1 MKKSLKNLNS
11 WQLNLLN
18 LLPRPFKFP
27 TLPTRYLMMM
37 TGYGRVHHFFQNKL
51 LSERLKQL
59 QIGLWWRVE
68 ASSAAVF
75 SVLKL
80 SSRPFP
86 PISCWQAPPGSRQHS
101 RPVSVQTWPQ
111 ELKTDS
117 DNNLAPLLFN
127 GFCRCLVAAKTF
139 PLKFFF
145 TFKIKRRI

>member
-1 MKKSLKNLNS
+1 MKLHPLPYFRYSLDQAYFS
-11 WQLNLLN
+11 TFSSDLL
-18 LLPRPFKFP
+18 LAGSARFTA
-27 TLPTRYLMMM
+27 TLD
-37 TGYGRVHHFFQNKL
+37 
-51 LSERLKQL
+51 
-59 QIGLWWRVE
+59 
-68 ASSAAVF
+68 
-75 SVLKL
+75 
-80 SSRPFP
+80 
-86 PISCWQAPPGSRQHS
+86 